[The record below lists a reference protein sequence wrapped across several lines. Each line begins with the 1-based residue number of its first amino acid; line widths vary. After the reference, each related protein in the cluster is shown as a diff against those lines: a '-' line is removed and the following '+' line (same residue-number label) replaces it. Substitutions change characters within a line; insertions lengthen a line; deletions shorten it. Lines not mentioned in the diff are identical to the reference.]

1 MECFLK
7 VIYFF
12 LNEKLFIYV
21 FICIYIGCLKKV
33 MNYNVLYIWLIFI
46 MIFNKLVF

>member
-1 MECFLK
+1 MEYFLK

-33 MNYNVLYIWLIFI
+33 INYYIFGWYLLWYLI
-46 MIFNKLVF
+46 N